1 MGSNPRVVAAARIL
15 ILCTGNSC
23 RSQMAEAFLARAG
36 GSHVMVHSAG
46 THPTVVNPL
55 TVEVLRERGIDWSAA
70 RTKPMTDFLDQ
81 AFDIVIT
88 VCNEAAEACP
98 VFPGG
103 GRRVHVPFDDPATMS
118 GTRELRLAGYRRVRD
133 EIDAWATEFVA
144 RGLGPIAT

>member
-1 MGSNPRVVAAARIL
+1 
-15 ILCTGNSC
+15 
-23 RSQMAEAFLARAG
+23 MAEAFLARAG
-36 GSHVMVHSAG
+36 GSHVVVHSAG

-88 VCNEAAEACP
+88 VCDEAAEACP

-103 GRRVHVPFDDPATMS
+103 GRRVHAGFEDPAAAN
-118 GTRELRLAGYRRVRD
+118 GTRDQRLAVFRRIRD
-133 EIDAWATEFVA
+133 EIETWSEAFVLA
-144 RGLGPIAT
+144 EITPRSG